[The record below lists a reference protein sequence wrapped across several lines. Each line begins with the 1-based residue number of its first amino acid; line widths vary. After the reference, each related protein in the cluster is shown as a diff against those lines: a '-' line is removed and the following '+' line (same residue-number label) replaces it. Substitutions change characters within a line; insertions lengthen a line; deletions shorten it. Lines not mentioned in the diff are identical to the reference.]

1 MLQHYTT
8 KSGMPK
14 QWHELT
20 NRPFPFGVVTTR
32 YFFESL
38 DSFYFVQAQQRR
50 ISHEVKAF
58 SFDVSLLFSYRFQR
72 IPFSRAYIWRG
83 VLFLWSGAGGNGAWF
98 LGAYY
103 RAVLSFPLWENECR
117 LWYAS
122 RDFWLV

>member
-14 QWHELT
+14 KWHELT
-20 NRPFPFGVVTTR
+20 NRPFLLVLSLPGI
-32 YFFESL
+32 FFESL

-98 LGAYY
+98 LGAHC
-103 RAVLSFPLWENECR
+103 RAVSSFHVVGKR
-117 LWYAS
+117 
-122 RDFWLV
+122 V